1 MNIEQTYRRA
11 YLSIGEILDKQKD

>member
-1 MNIEQTYRRA
+1 MNIEQTYHRA